1 MSPTSKPAKPGDT
14 QKPIS
19 MGGRILQTSRL
30 AGPVAALAADTGFVT
45 QGEPGTT
52 RISVQVTGG
61 TFAGD
66 QAEKGG

>member
-1 MSPTSKPAKPGDT
+1 
-14 QKPIS
+14 

-45 QGEPGTT
+45 QGKPGTT

-61 TFAGD
+61 TFAGA